1 MNAKLTALQAK
12 LSSWRL
18 DPSTPNI
25 VDEIYA
31 IIFKG
36 NFYQEIWD
44 EPVLLA
50 LTKVIEAHPPDS
62 EFHGSKVAEIAD
74 RMSKVTAVND
84 LFFFTLNPTPSTH
97 AQALDSIATKLEIDP
112 YVLQSCIQQ
121 QAPASG
127 PFERMLQV
135 AEQLASHMPAL
146 AATLRNCLENYR
158 SRQES
163 VWSMVYLLILSRELV

>member
-1 MNAKLTALQAK
+1 
-12 LSSWRL
+12 
-18 DPSTPNI
+18 
-25 VDEIYA
+25 
-31 IIFKG
+31 
-36 NFYQEIWD
+36 
-44 EPVLLA
+44 
-50 LTKVIEAHPPDS
+50 
-62 EFHGSKVAEIAD
+62 FHGSKVAEIAD

-84 LFFFTLNPTPSTH
+84 LFFFTLNPRSSTQ

-135 AEQLASHMPAL
+135 VEQLASHMPAL

-158 SRQES
+158 SRQELG
-163 VWSMVYLLILSRELV
+163 MVNGLLVNTVAGIGVVLPVRAKVQS

>member
-1 MNAKLTALQAK
+1 MNSKLSALQAK

-18 DPSTPNI
+18 DRGAPDT
-25 VDEIYA
+25 VEDIYA
-31 IIFKG
+31 LAFKG

-84 LFFFTLNPTPSTH
+84 LFFFTLNPRF
-97 AQALDSIATKLEIDP
+97 D
-112 YVLQSCIQQ
+112 C
-121 QAPASG
+121 
-127 PFERMLQV
+127 R
-135 AEQLASHMPAL
+135 
-146 AATLRNCLENYR
+146 
-158 SRQES
+158 
-163 VWSMVYLLILSRELV
+163 